1 MANLIT
7 VLAVLF
13 FSLFVV
19 VYLLERFGPD
29 IPNEKINKM
38 SRFIFPLIGIF
49 MILQAI
55 RYFFF

>member
-1 MANLIT
+1 MLNLIT
-7 VLAVLF
+7 VLCILF

-29 IPNEKINKM
+29 VPSEKIDKM

>member
-1 MANLIT
+1 MGNLIT

-13 FSLFVV
+13 FSLFII

-29 IPNEKINKM
+29 VPSEKITKM
-38 SRFIFPLIGIF
+38 SRYIFPLIGIF
-49 MILQAI
+49 MVLQAV